1 MCANE
6 ARTLRCLTLAALI
19 TTAVLV
25 VAGNVV
31 RISGDGPHCS
41 DWPLCFGTVLPIDN
55 ARALAEVVHR
65 ALAALTT
72 VLLLAVAA
80 MCLRWRRQLDRA
92 WLALNLASL
101 ALVSVQI
108 VLGALVALQPWPSQ
122 QPLVSALHLV
132 VGLVTLG
139 CVAAM
144 YIEARY
150 PKVARDSIEVSP
162 PVQRFRRSIR
172 VLVGAT
178 FVALTT
184 GALVSGSGAAMA
196 CGQTFPICNGGWLP
210 NGGVLVLLQWLHRA
224 AVFAL
229 ALLALSLASRLLR
242 WEARTGLDARFQIVG
257 WAFIAA
263 FLTVGALGWLMVVLT
278 RPAILATLHNATA
291 AVLWV
296 SAVALAMLVERLPI
310 AIAETAKKPLPA
322 WRRTINDY
330 VALTK
335 PRVISLL
342 LFTTLAA
349 MFITPAGA
357 PPWYLVAWTLVGG
370 YLMAGGANAVNM
382 AYDSDIDRVMGRTSK
397 RPVPSGRITPR
408 RAFAFGVLLAMLS
421 FAIFIL
427 FVNWLA
433 ALLAV
438 IGFFYYTVIYTRWL
452 KRSTWQNIVIGGG
465 AGAIPPMIGWA
476 AASGQLSLAA
486 FVLFAIVFYWTPPH
500 FWALALLKRKDY
512 AAAGVPMLP
521 VVAGEGETARQ
532 ILIYAVGMFALTLML
547 APVQAMGGIY
557 LAGAI
562 ALGAWFL
569 WLAWRVKHDHTPQ
582 AALKL
587 YAYSLLYLFALFA
600 VMMIDRIAF

>member
-1 MCANE
+1 MQADK
-6 ARTLRCLTLAALI
+6 ARTLRRLTLAALVV
-19 TTAVLV
+19 AALLV

-31 RISGDGPHCS
+31 RISGDGPRCP
-41 DWPLCFGTVLPIDN
+41 DWPLCFGTVLPMDN
-55 ARALAEVVHR
+55 ARGLAEVIHR
-65 ALAALTT
+65 ALAALTAV
-72 VLLLAVAA
+72 VLLATTAV
-80 MCLRWRRQLDRA
+80 CLRWRRHLDRA
-92 WLALNLASL
+92 VLALSLASL
-101 ALVSVQI
+101 VLVGAQI
-108 VLGALVALQPWPSQ
+108 ALGALVALQPWPTR

-132 VGLVTLG
+132 AGLVTLG
-139 CVAAM
+139 CIAGM
-144 YIEARY
+144 YVELRY
-150 PKVARDSIEVSP
+150 PKSARDLP
-162 PVQRFRRSIR
+162 AANLPLQRFRSSVRA
-172 VLVGAT
+172 LAGAT

-224 AVFAL
+224 AVSVL
-229 ALLALSLASRLLR
+229 ALLVLSLASRMLR
-242 WEARTGLDARFQIVG
+242 REARAGVDARFQIVS

-263 FLTVGALGWLMVVLT
+263 FLAAGVLGWLMVALT

-296 SAVALAMLVERLPI
+296 SAVALAMLVERLPVTI
-310 AIAETAKKPLPA
+310 AATAKKPLPA
-322 WRRTINDY
+322 WRQTINDY

-382 AYDSDIDRVMGRTSK
+382 AYDSDIDQVMGRTSK
-397 RPVPSGRITPR
+397 RPVPSGRVPPR
-408 RAFAFGVLLAMLS
+408 HAFVFGVVLAGLS
-421 FAIFIL
+421 FAVFIL

-476 AASGQLSLAA
+476 AASSQLSLAA

-532 ILIYAVGMFALTLML
+532 ILIYAFGMFALTLML
-547 APVQAMGGIY
+547 VPVQAMGGVY

-569 WLAWRVKHDHTPQ
+569 WLAWRVNHDPTPR
-582 AALKL
+582 AALRL

-600 VMMIDRIAF
+600 VMMIDRVAF

>member
-1 MCANE
+1 M
-6 ARTLRCLTLAALI
+6 LRRLTLAALI
-19 TTAVLV
+19 VTALLV
-25 VAGNVV
+25 VVGNVV
-31 RISGDGPHCS
+31 RISGDGPCCL
-41 DWPLCFGTVLPIDN
+41 DWPLCFDAVLPLDD
-55 ARALAEVVHR
+55 ARALAEVAYR
-65 ALAALTT
+65 ALAALTAAA
-72 VLLLAVAA
+72 LLAIATV
-80 MCLRWRRQLDRA
+80 CLRRRRHLDHA
-92 WLALNLASL
+92 LLALSLASL
-101 ALVSVQI
+101 VLVGIQI
-108 VLGALVALQPWPSQ
+108 VLGALVVLQPWPTR
-122 QPLVSALHLV
+122 QPLISALHLIAE
-132 VGLVTLG
+132 LVTLG
-139 CVAAM
+139 CIAGM
-144 YIEARY
+144 YVEVRY
-150 PKVARDSIEVSP
+150 PKAAPDPAEATP
-162 PVQRFRRSIR
+162 PLQRFRRSIH

-178 FVALTT
+178 FVTLTT

-210 NGGVLVLLQWLHRA
+210 NGGALVLLQWLHRA
-224 AVFAL
+224 SVFGL
-229 ALLALSLASRLLR
+229 ALLVLSLVSRLLR
-242 WEARTGLDARFQIVG
+242 REARAGLDAHFRIVS
-257 WAFIAA
+257 WVFIAA
-263 FLTVGALGWLMVVLT
+263 FLAVGVLGWLMVALT
-278 RPAILATLHNATA
+278 RPAILATLHNAVA

-296 SAVALAMLVERLPI
+296 SAVALAMLIERLPVTI
-310 AIAETAKKPLPA
+310 VETAKKPLPA
-322 WRRTINDY
+322 WRQTINDY

-357 PPWYLVAWTLVGG
+357 PPWYLVAWTLIGG

-382 AYDSDIDRVMGRTSK
+382 AYDSDIDQVMGRTSK
-397 RPVPSGRITPR
+397 RPVPSGRVPPR
-408 RAFAFGVLLAMLS
+408 RAFKFGVVLAGLS
-421 FAIFIL
+421 FVIFIL

-476 AASGQLSLAA
+476 AASGRLSLAA

-532 ILIYAVGMFALTLML
+532 ILVYAFGMVALTLML
-547 APVQAMGGIY
+547 APVRAMGGVY
-557 LAGAI
+557 LLGAI

-569 WLAWRVKHDHTPQ
+569 WLAWRVNHDHTPR
-582 AALKL
+582 AALRL

-600 VMMIDRIAF
+600 MMMIDRVAF